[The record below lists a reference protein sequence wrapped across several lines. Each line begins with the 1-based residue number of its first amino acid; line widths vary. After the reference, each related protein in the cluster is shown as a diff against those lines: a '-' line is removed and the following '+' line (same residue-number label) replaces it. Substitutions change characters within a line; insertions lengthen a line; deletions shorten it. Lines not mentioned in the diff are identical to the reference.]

1 MKNIT
6 NILNK
11 LRTWVKLSVFPFP
24 LSVDKLWSLVKF
36 SVFTFPLSV
45 AKLRTWVKLS
55 VFTFPLSVGKLR
67 TWVKFSVFTFP
78 LSALISCS
86 QQEFEPTD
94 SMKDTPITIA
104 SAGVAELTTRATI
117 NNDRLEEGSIGVYV
131 YSTTGDSYKGD
142 NIKWTYRNGFWE
154 LDDQTVV
161 LFENNGKKQ
170 QIAAYYP
177 YAEPTEGKV
186 QITLPEAY
194 GDDYDNYDYLYGEYA
209 PLNSNPA
216 AIKMKHLMAKVTVNL
231 ATGTDIDAWD
241 GIKSVELVDV
251 PCMADWTLP
260 GATLGEYGTNTNI
273 ALYGNGLTYC
283 GYALPNEAEALA
295 LRITTESGRIFAATA
310 SLDNIDT
317 INKTEVLSSGTHY
330 TISVKVGKDKVTI
343 EQITMGD
350 FDSPFGDGWSD
361 EEEIK

>member
-11 LRTWVKLSVFPFP
+11 LRTWVKLSVFTFP
-24 LSVDKLWSLVKF
+24 F
-36 SVFTFPLSV
+36 SV
-45 AKLRTWVKLS
+45 
-55 VFTFPLSVGKLR
+55 
-67 TWVKFSVFTFP
+67 
-78 LSALISCS
+78 LISCS
-86 QQEFEPTD
+86 QQEIEPVG
-94 SMKDTPITIA
+94 SMKDTPIAIA

-117 NNDRLEEGSIGVYV
+117 NNDRLEGGSIGVYV

-142 NIKWTYRNGFWE
+142 NIKWIYNNGYWE

-161 LFENNGKKQ
+161 LFENNGEKQ

-209 PLNSNPA
+209 PLTSNPA
-216 AIKMKHLMAKVTVNL
+216 AIKMKHLMAKVTVNVT
-231 ATGTDIDAWD
+231 TGTDIDAGD
-241 GIKSVELVDV
+241 GVKSVELVGV
-251 PCMADWTLP
+251 PRTADRTLP
-260 GATLGEYGTNTNI
+260 DVTLSNYGTNAYI
-273 ALYGNGLTYC
+273 ALYGKGSAYC
-283 GYALPNEAEALA
+283 GYALPNEAESLA
-295 LRITTESGRIFAATA
+295 LRITTSSGRLFTLTTL
-310 SLDNIDT
+310 LDNADT
-317 INKTEVLSSGTHY
+317 IYDTEVLSSGTHY

-343 EQITMGD
+343 EQISMGD

-361 EEEIK
+361 EEDLN

>member
-11 LRTWVKLSVFPFP
+11 LRTWVKLSVFTFP
-24 LSVDKLWSLVKF
+24 LSVDKLRSL
-36 SVFTFPLSV
+36 
-45 AKLRTWVKLS
+45 VKLS
-55 VFTFPLSVGKLR
+55 VFTFPLSV
-67 TWVKFSVFTFP
+67 
-78 LSALISCS
+78 LISCE
-86 QQEFEPTD
+86 QQEIEPLG
-94 SMKDTPITIA
+94 SMKDTPLAIA

-117 NNDRLEEGSIGVYV
+117 NNDRLGEGSIGVYV

-161 LFENNGKKQ
+161 LFENNGEKQ

-177 YAEPTEGKV
+177 YAEPTAGKV

-209 PLNSNPA
+209 PLTSNPA
-216 AIKMKHLMAKVTVNL
+216 AIKMKHLMAKVTVNVT
-231 ATGTDIDAWD
+231 TGTDIDAWD
-241 GIKSVELVDV
+241 GVKSVELVDV

-273 ALYGNGLTYC
+273 ALYVNGSTYC
-283 GYALPNEAEALA
+283 GYVLPNGAESLA
-295 LRITTESGRIFAATA
+295 LRITMESGRLFTATA

-317 INKTEVLSSGTHY
+317 INKTEVLSSGIHY
-330 TISVKVGKDKVTI
+330 TVSVKVGKDKVTI
-343 EQITMGD
+343 EQVSTSD

>member
-1 MKNIT
+1 MKTYQYIA
-6 NILNK
+6 LAA
-11 LRTWVKLSVFPFP
+11 LALSFAACTQEDDFTPQGNQKDAP
-24 LSVDKLWSLVKF
+24 L
-36 SVFTFPLSV
+36 
-45 AKLRTWVKLS
+45 A
-55 VFTFPLSVGKLR
+55 
-67 TWVKFSVFTFP
+67 
-78 LSALISCS
+78 
-86 QQEFEPTD
+86 
-94 SMKDTPITIA
+94 IA

-154 LDDQTVV
+154 LDAETVV
-161 LFENNGKKQ
+161 LFENNGEKQ

-209 PLNSNPA
+209 PLTSNPA
-216 AIKMKHLMAKVTVNL
+216 TIKMKHLMAKVTVNVT
-231 ATGTDIDAWD
+231 TGTDIDAWD

-260 GATLGEYGTNTNI
+260 GATLSNHSTNADI
-273 ALYGNGLTYC
+273 ALYGNGSTYC
-283 GYALPNEAEALA
+283 GYVLPNEAETLL
-295 LRITTESGRIFAATA
+295 LRITTESGRLFTATA

-343 EQITMGD
+343 EQVSMGD